1 MVECSSHVI
10 RYIQVTL
17 PLVLRVVEWVGVEM
31 RLMLTQP
38 PTEWELRL
46 ELSLAKNGNIPNFS
60 TRYKTTPF
68 PFLFLLIKA
77 FLRFYEL
84 ENITLRLL

>member
-1 MVECSSHVI
+1 
-10 RYIQVTL
+10 
-17 PLVLRVVEWVGVEM
+17 M

-68 PFLFLLIKA
+68 PFFFLLIKT
-77 FLRFYEL
+77 FLRLYEL
-84 ENITLRLL
+84 ENINESMNA